1 MASNFI
7 KRAITGVLFVAIL
20 VGCILYTSFSFG
32 ILFIIISALT
42 IYEFGQLV
50 NMRADG
56 VNVNKTIIMLGGK
69 FLNIIFR
76 QNLPRSE
83 KHRISLVE
91 NKIATEPG
99 EPETPETLSIGEDG
113 YVHLELRYNTYDD
126 VTDYWGWGRVSYNLE
141 KFYPTPKEGET
152 TMKGFKVTINSEEN
166 GEGVVVVL
174 DLEHPVG
181 VPEKAKDVHATSVI
195 R

>member
-56 VNVNKTIIMLGGK
+56 VNVNKTIIMLGGAYL
-69 FLNIIFR
+69 FLA
-76 QNLPRSE
+76 
-83 KHRISLVE
+83 V
-91 NKIATEPG
+91 
-99 EPETPETLSIGEDG
+99 
-113 YVHLELRYNTYDD
+113 
-126 VTDYWGWGRVSYNLE
+126 
-141 KFYPTPKEGET
+141 
-152 TMKGFKVTINSEEN
+152 MGFINSRNSEN
-166 GEGVVVVL
+166 RY
-174 DLEHPVG
+174 
-181 VPEKAKDVHATSVI
+181 SMW
-195 R
+195 

>member
-56 VNVNKTIIMLGGK
+56 VNVHKTIIMLGG
-69 FLNIIFR
+69 
-76 QNLPRSE
+76 
-83 KHRISLVE
+83 
-91 NKIATEPG
+91 A
-99 EPETPETLSIGEDG
+99 
-113 YVHLELRYNTYDD
+113 
-126 VTDYWGWGRVSYNLE
+126 
-141 KFYPTPKEGET
+141 
-152 TMKGFKVTINSEEN
+152 
-166 GEGVVVVL
+166 
-174 DLEHPVG
+174 
-181 VPEKAKDVHATSVI
+181 
-195 R
+195 

>member
-56 VNVNKTIIMLGGK
+56 VNVNKTIIMLGGAYL
-69 FLNIIFR
+69 FLAVMGFCINTEAHYCKEE
-76 QNLPRSE
+76 L
-83 KHRISLVE
+83 ISSLQ
-91 NKIATEPG
+91 
-99 EPETPETLSIGEDG
+99 
-113 YVHLELRYNTYDD
+113 
-126 VTDYWGWGRVSYNLE
+126 
-141 KFYPTPKEGET
+141 
-152 TMKGFKVTINSEEN
+152 
-166 GEGVVVVL
+166 
-174 DLEHPVG
+174 
-181 VPEKAKDVHATSVI
+181 
-195 R
+195 